1 MRYWLGVDVAVEV
14 VSDDD
19 PERDTKIKRADYAEA
34 GIPEYWIVNPL
45 NDTLTVLTLEGD
57 TYAEHGVFQCGD
69 TATSRLLDGF
79 SVSVDEV
86 LNAR

>member
-1 MRYWLGVDVAVEV
+1 
-14 VSDDD
+14 
-19 PERDTKIKRADYAEA
+19 
-34 GIPEYWIVNPL
+34 VNPL

-57 TYAEHGVFQCGD
+57 TYTEHGVFQRGD